1 MLPKVFAIFH
11 QETETFKLLQ
21 PEFAENGKITR
32 LKPWYHEPHYGKGQ
46 EWFVVPTYNQGTATP
61 SESHRVVIHDNI
73 YVFWSLRHSLI
84 WSDYIVHACRHDQT
98 KYEWMNSLRIPVIEF
113 NSKLI
118 YPRLESNF
126 YARWSSTPEKLIYE
140 LERGVV
146 EYKRNME
153 AGFINISIQYS
164 GEHENIDPK
173 DLRIRTPIAK
183 DDDSEPEI
191 DGCSSACYF
200 PKKRSLSDV
209 TDEVRI
215 AAVRDFNPKTI
226 CHLLCMAIGAVM
238 CCSVIRPQFP
248 L

>member
-21 PEFAENGKITR
+21 PEFSENGKITR
-32 LKPWYHEPHYGKGQ
+32 LKPWYHDQSNGQ
-46 EWFVVPTYNQGTATP
+46 EWFVVPTYNQGISTP

-73 YVFWSLRHSLI
+73 YVFWSLRHLLV
-84 WSDYIVHACRHDQT
+84 WSDYMTHACRHGDT
-98 KYEWMNSLRIPVIEF
+98 KDEWMNSLKIPVIEF

-118 YPRLESNF
+118 YPRVESNF
-126 YARWSSTPEKLIYE
+126 YARWTSTPEKIIYE

-164 GEHENIDPK
+164 REDKRIDPK

-183 DDDSEPEI
+183 DEDTDDES
-191 DGCSSACYF
+191 DGCTSTCYL
-200 PKKRSLSDV
+200 PKKRFLSDV
-209 TDEVRI
+209 TDEVYI

-226 CHLLCMAIGAVM
+226 CHLLCMAFGAIM
-238 CCSVIRPQFP
+238 CGSFIKQYLPQ
-248 L
+248 